1 MDRHPPA
8 AVPLAGLA
16 FGGTHGGAA
25 QAARSYTDGRATFHG
40 SLREAVTMAT
50 LRPHPIVLDAH
61 VWAIV
66 LIVVAFILVSG
77 LLTVVW

>member
-1 MDRHPPA
+1 
-8 AVPLAGLA
+8 
-16 FGGTHGGAA
+16 
-25 QAARSYTDGRATFHG
+25 
-40 SLREAVTMAT
+40 MAT